1 MCSPTVTT
9 WPIACF
15 PSEEIRDL
23 EKWKETGKHHSLIPQ
38 HSFSFLVLFLRSAP
52 PSPLRLPPP
61 HTHTLSL
68 PHSLYMQACLSA
80 SPRPL
85 SFRFSLPR
93 SLRGAVYL
101 GAIENDY
108 QTLRS
113 ETWFRDSL
121 SGSAA
126 LAECRAALPLWPTK
140 WNYVFLS
147 IQVGTQPD
155 ESRKVKNDLDC
166 EWRAPL

>member
-38 HSFSFLVLFLRSAP
+38 HSFFFLVLFLSLPHLHLSA
-52 PSPLRLPPP
+52 SPL

>member
-9 WPIACF
+9 WPIARF

-38 HSFSFLVLFLRSAP
+38 HSFFFLVLFLSLLHLHLSA
-52 PSPLRLPPP
+52 SPL